1 MAEDRVVLINELY
14 KKTFG
19 KEYSKYG
26 DILERYDK
34 STGTLYCRAD
44 NSVVKYN
51 LDQIQG
57 AEKYLRESIEKDQNT
72 GRETYYKIAMCAIK
86 LLQEEEQQV

>member
-1 MAEDRVVLINELY
+1 MADNRDVLINELY

-26 DILERYDK
+26 DIMERYDK
-34 STGTLYCRAD
+34 ATGTLYCHTD
-44 NSVVKYN
+44 NSEVRYTS
-51 LDQIQG
+51 DQIQG
-57 AEKYLRESIEKDQNT
+57 AEKYLREFVEKEQNT

-86 LLQEEEQQV
+86 LMQEEQQG